1 MLFKTSFS
9 FIESLFHGVSAAS
22 SMQNVKYLPK
32 FLQPSNPVPDSR
44 NPDSPKLFQ
53 CRLHDVR
60 QSDNS
65 ILHRWLFQ
73 SHLSIPIQKSTSCTD
88 IEHFHFFFLCL
99 FQDTTDSDHVGFSQV
114 NNIDKV
120 TDTRTVRC
128 IIIITKHT

>member
-1 MLFKTSFS
+1 MFILKQIS

-44 NPDSPKLFQ
+44 NPDSPKLFNVA
-53 CRLHDVR
+53 CTT
-60 QSDNS
+60 SDNLIIQFTPVAFS
-65 ILHRWLFQ
+65 KPFINSNTETPRPVPILNT
-73 SHLSIPIQKSTSCTD
+73 STFSFCV
-88 IEHFHFFFLCL
+88 F
-99 FQDTTDSDHVGFSQV
+99 FQDTTDSNHVGFSQV